1 MLVCLHV
8 HVRKCYALRSCSPY
22 LCLAYVVHMS
32 LDIFASCFKLLPS
45 IFFYCGYPWLC
56 ICFSI
61 IRCLDC
67 LYLTD
72 NKNYA

>member
-8 HVRKCYALRSCSPY
+8 HVHKCYALRSCSPY

-45 IFFYCGYPWLC
+45 IFFLLWL
-56 ICFSI
+56 SVAVY
-61 IRCLDC
+61 LL
-67 LYLTD
+67 LY
-72 NKNYA
+72 Y